1 MLYVFVGVARGTGWQ
16 TLGACVNLGSY
27 YVVGTPVAILLGFQ
41 AHLKAKG
48 LWIGIVAGALVQ
60 SILLAI
66 ITCFT
71 DWKKEVP
78 FLTYFLTHYFSILF
92 KKRNESTFK
101 SLNSTYIAVKI
112 SANEFLCSI

>member
-1 MLYVFVGVARGTGWQ
+1 MLFVSVGVARGTGWQ

-60 SILLAI
+60 SILLAL

-71 DWKKEVP
+71 DWKKEVH
-78 FLTYFLTHYFSILF
+78 FLIYFSTQYF
-92 KKRNESTFK
+92 FFHF
-101 SLNSTYIAVKI
+101 V
-112 SANEFLCSI
+112 